1 MAFTLNDVKSSK
13 TKQNLRIL
21 MYGPP
26 GIGKTTFA
34 SMFPAPILLR
44 TEDGAAGLDIQTF
57 DLIKNLKDLSEALH
71 TLRNEKHDFKTLILD
86 SLDWLEP
93 LVWEKVIK
101 DNKIKS
107 IEDLGYG
114 KGYVYA
120 LEIWKQIITGVE
132 LTRAKGMNIIAISHA
147 TTNSYDP
154 PDGQSYVRSELKLNK
169 KAAALWYE
177 WSDII
182 AYMRPVVNTKTDAT
196 TKKTKAVSGGER
208 EVCFNSHPAFVAK
221 SRIPLEES
229 YIVNDIKEYKNIVKE
244 ICHD

>member
-1 MAFTLNDVKSSK
+1 MAFSLSDVKSSK

-21 MYGPP
+21 IYGPP

-34 SMFPAPILLR
+34 SCFPNPILLR
-44 TEDGAAGLDIQTF
+44 TEDGATGLDVQTF
-57 DLIKNLKDLSEALH
+57 DMIKKLSDLRDALH
-71 TLRNEKHDFKTLILD
+71 ALREEKHDFKTVILD

-93 LVWEKVIK
+93 LVFAEVCKAQ
-101 DNKIKS
+101 KIKS

-120 LEIWKQIITGVE
+120 LDIWKQIITGFE

-147 TTNSYDP
+147 ISTTYDP
-154 PDGQSYVRSELKLNK
+154 PDGESYVRNELKVNK

-182 AYMRPVVNTKTDAT
+182 GFLRPIVNTKKNKDTQ
-196 TKKTKAVSGGER
+196 KVKAISGGER
-208 EVCFNSHPAFVAK
+208 ELCLDSNPAYVAK
-221 SRIPLEES
+221 SRLPLEGS
-229 YIVNDIKEYKNIVKE
+229 YIVNNIDEYQNIVKE
-244 ICHD
+244 ILK